1 MSLLQL
7 FVYIYLVSVPLVWF
21 LSYGLHFA
29 YFQGEYPTLAREC
42 YREDVGYCLIIG
54 FLSGISSIFGLMIVL
69 CTTEFAKYG
78 FKLK

>member
-1 MSLLQL
+1 MSLFQL

-42 YREDVGYCLIIG
+42 YREDVGYSIIIG
-54 FLSGISSIFGLMIVL
+54 FLSSISSIFGLMMAFCL
-69 CTTEFAKYG
+69 TGFAKYG